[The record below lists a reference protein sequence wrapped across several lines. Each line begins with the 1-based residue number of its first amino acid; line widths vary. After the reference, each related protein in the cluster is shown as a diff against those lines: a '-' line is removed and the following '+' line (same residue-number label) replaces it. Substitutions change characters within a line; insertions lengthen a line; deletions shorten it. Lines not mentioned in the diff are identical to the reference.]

1 MWRRWLKRLVCGSIQ
16 FRGEILLRESGE
28 NYFTCSFFGYKTD
41 KNVPFRMKW
50 VLEVGLRWHDQQV
63 G

>member
-1 MWRRWLKRLVCGSIQ
+1 VKI
-16 FRGEILLRESGE
+16 ILLVVCSGQ
-28 NYFTCSFFGYKTD
+28 KTD

-50 VLEVGLRWHDQQV
+50 VFEVGLRWHDQQV